1 MTAVESLNPAL
12 FSRLV
17 DSLYVDA
24 MVMADEARSYFD
36 RKAEEDRG
44 GLDMMARLTFS
55 CESLKVTTR
64 LMHVIAW
71 LLSQKAWQR
80 GEITAEALSD
90 PKYRLG
96 SASATDMSALA
107 ALPACARDLV
117 TGSQALYDRVRR
129 LQEQML
135 QANLTPA
142 PVSDVEDDQD
152 VPGQARDL
160 LARLEQAF

>member
-1 MTAVESLNPAL
+1 MTALESLNPAL

-96 SASATDMSALA
+96 SASQTDMSALA
-107 ALPACARDLV
+107 VLPPCARDLV
-117 TGSQALYDRVRR
+117 TGSQSLYDRVRR

-135 QANLTPA
+135 QINLTPA
-142 PVSDVEDDQD
+142 PVSDIPNDDE

-160 LARLEQAF
+160 LARLERAF